1 MSQFFRS
8 TLIAAALSAALA
20 PPAASAVEQLTTEKE
35 KNSYMVGMSIGGN
48 LQPIKDEIEL
58 AIVIQA
64 LRDTLT
70 GGKALLS
77 QEEFQ
82 QVARSF
88 QQSLEGKAQAQMK
101 AAADKNQAAGDA
113 FLATNKSK
121 PGVKATA
128 SGLQYQVI
136 TEGKGA
142 KPVDTDTVKV
152 HYVGSLLDGTK
163 FDSSVDRG
171 EPAQFPLN
179 GVIPGWTE
187 GLQLMPVGS
196 KFKFWIPGNLAYGA
210 SGRPPVI
217 EPNAL
222 LTFEVELLEIVK
234 PAQ

>member
-1 MSQFFRS
+1 MSQFLRS

-20 PPAASAVEQLTTEKE
+20 APAASAVEQLTTEKE

-64 LRDTLT
+64 LRDTLA

-196 KFKFWIPGNLAYGA
+196 KYKFWIPGNLAYGDR
-210 SGRPPVI
+210 GRPGI

-222 LTFEVELLEIVK
+222 LTFEVELLEIVA

>member
-1 MSQFFRS
+1 
-8 TLIAAALSAALA
+8 TLA
-20 PPAASAVEQLTTEKE
+20 
-35 KNSYMVGMSIGGN
+35 
-48 LQPIKDEIEL
+48 
-58 AIVIQA
+58 
-64 LRDTLT
+64 

-77 QEEFQ
+77 QEELQ

>member
-1 MSQFFRS
+1 MSQFLRS

-20 PPAASAVEQLTTEKE
+20 APAASAVEQLTTEKE

-64 LRDTLT
+64 LRDTLA

>member
-20 PPAASAVEQLTTEKE
+20 APAASAVEQLTTEKE

-88 QQSLEGKAQAQMK
+88 QQSLEGKEQARMK